1 MDWDFLVGAPM
12 PPQSQLLH
20 GCFLEAD
27 RADRVAQGLDALR
40 QSLAHSLHGPMI
52 LLTEEVW
59 QSGRVLR
66 ELADRG
72 HVHASRAT
80 AVANH
85 LNVVLPGLSKSLR
98 DIAGYYEDKTVTREL
113 RWRRMF
119 HEMKKEADGME
130 LLSRF
135 QLYNR
140 FLALLVGMLARGGGG
155 AAGEKGTAPQDRVQL
170 DVLRA
175 RIMALR
181 DKQGLP
187 APTLSPVAADAEMAM
202 VPLGPAREKRHWAE
216 HVFAHPPSS
225 HTDMREPQR
234 SKAMGPFI
242 PAAAAAAAAA
252 AGGGGP
258 RLPDAAKTLLRR
270 SFDGDRLGLQ
280 IIINAANGGPYFV
293 LRVYSGGAQLF
304 SYRGIH
310 EICVHQVG
318 STLRLKR
325 WSHSIQGPKLWAV
338 FGFVTWEDLV
348 LFHCTFIAL
357 KARNNLTVNMDP
369 QEYKFPNEKRLFQ
382 AQIIDDGY
390 QHSLVVYEDNRT
402 RGMRLHA
409 AVWDGELRACPVWTA
424 FVTHQSASSRWLAR
438 KSKHCVWINEIK
450 LYVFC
455 DKYKEANMRRNKP
468 GAFEIHFVSDE
479 AAGRFK
485 EVFYPAPASEPPGD
499 GD

>member
-40 QSLAHSLHGPMI
+40 QSLAHSFHGPMI
-52 LLTEEVW
+52 LLAEEIW

-72 HVHASRAT
+72 HVHASRAA

-98 DIAGYYEDKTVTREL
+98 DIAGHYDDKTVTREL
-113 RWRRMF
+113 RWRRMY

-130 LLSRF
+130 LLHRF

-140 FLALLVGMLARGGGG
+140 FLSLLVGMLVRGGGDK
-155 AAGEKGTAPQDRVQL
+155 AAPGVPAVAPQDRVQA

-175 RIMALR
+175 KIMALR
-181 DKQGLP
+181 DRQGLP
-187 APTLSPVAADAEMAM
+187 APTQSPVAEQHMAV
-202 VPLGPAREKRHWAE
+202 VPLSARERPHWAE
-216 HVFAHPPSS
+216 RVFAHPPSS
-225 HTDMREPQR
+225 HTDMHEPQR
-234 SKAMGPFI
+234 SQARGPFI
-242 PAAAAAAAAA
+242 PAAAAVGG
-252 AGGGGP
+252 AGPGAP
-258 RLPDAAKTLLRR
+258 RLPDAARILLRR
-270 SFDGDRLGLQ
+270 SFDGDSLGLLL
-280 IIINAANGGPYFV
+280 IINSADGGPYFV
-293 LRVYSGGAQLF
+293 LRVYAGGQQLF

-310 EICVHQVG
+310 EICVEQAG

-338 FGFVTWEDLV
+338 LSFVTWEELV

-357 KARNNLTVNMDP
+357 KARNNLTVSMDP
-369 QEYKFPNEKRLFQ
+369 REYRFPNETRLFQ
-382 AQIIDDGY
+382 AQIIDDDY
-390 QHSLVVYEDNRT
+390 QHSLVVYKDDRT

-424 FVTHQSASSRWLAR
+424 FVTHQSTSSRWLTR

-455 DKYKEANMRRNKP
+455 DKYKEANMRRNKV
-468 GAFEIHFVSDE
+468 GAFEIRFVSDE

-485 EVFYPAPASEPPGD
+485 EVFYPAAASEPPGD
-499 GD
+499 GE